1 MYIYECEC
9 VSECTVC
16 MCVCDRERGRGNPH
30 EAWWPRGLGGQG
42 TAEAHRVWAG
52 CGQGGPSAEQ
62 DGVVG
67 RRGGALASVVP
78 SYCPGHPYMLQADFQ
93 MRIWIQEGGARLGWP
108 AGTGC
113 WHCSQLGLCPW
124 APCSLRCSPI
134 RGRARGGKAQR
145 AGHCFLMGLS
155 IISHMIPASLQLIQ
169 TASLAGFK

>member
-1 MYIYECEC
+1 MHACIYMSVN
-9 VSECTVC
+9 VSQSVLCA
-16 MCVCDRERGRGNPH
+16 CVCVTEREGGGIRMKHGGPGAWVGRGLQKP
-30 EAWWPRGLGGQG
+30 
-42 TAEAHRVWAG
+42 TG

-67 RRGGALASVVP
+67 RGGGALASVVP